1 MKGRMIL
8 AGSVLMLLMAGS
20 PSSLVHGA
28 GPIPSPFRGVTVAAV
43 VRKDERT
50 GIFTYLYRVSNPAI
64 NDGLIWSIDIEITQ
78 GPNDAVLSRTGLVNG
93 PGYDRVSSED
103 ASRRISMVP
112 VGIDGPPGWDA
123 SLGSDSHVPL
133 RGVAGWARTESAELI
148 GPGQSREGFRLTSY
162 GLPGIRIVEVEPEI
176 DYANLPDEFADAQK
190 ARQLRDSLIFF
201 TKTVGPKAPPK
212 DFVPLEFLNYLITLV
227 RDSRQLGW
235 IKVDGVQQSL
245 LAKLLNAKRKLEAGD
260 IIVAKNMLNA
270 FLHEVQGASCPEF
283 TCPGN
288 KPLTS
293 EAFALLFFNGQFLVE
308 RLR

>member
-1 MKGRMIL
+1 MKSRMIL
-8 AGSVLMLLMAGS
+8 AGSLLMLLMAGS

-50 GIFTYLYRVSNPAI
+50 GIFTYLYRVSNPMI
-64 NDGLIWSIDIEITQ
+64 NDGLIWSIGIEITQ
-78 GPNDAVLSRTGLVNG
+78 GPNDEVLSPTGLVNG
-93 PGYDRVSSED
+93 PLSAAIISEL
-103 ASRRISMVP
+103 AHREVPMVP
-112 VGIDGPPGWDA
+112 VGMEGPPEWLLALVVD
-123 SLGSDSHVPL
+123 DHVPP
-133 RGVAGWARTESAELI
+133 RGLARWDVFHNAEPI
-148 GPGQSREGFRLTSY
+148 RPGQNLDGFRLTSY
-162 GLPGIRIVEVEPEI
+162 GLPAIRIVKIQPLI
-176 DYANLPDEFADAQK
+176 DYDNLPDEFADAQK

-212 DFVPLEFLNYLITLV
+212 NFVPLEFLNYLITLV

-245 LAKLLNAKRKLEAGD
+245 QAKLINAKRKLEAGEPA
-260 IIVAKNMLNA
+260 VAKNMLNA

-283 TCPGN
+283 SCPGN

-293 EAFALLFFNGQFLVE
+293 EALALLFFNGQFLVE
-308 RLR
+308 RLW